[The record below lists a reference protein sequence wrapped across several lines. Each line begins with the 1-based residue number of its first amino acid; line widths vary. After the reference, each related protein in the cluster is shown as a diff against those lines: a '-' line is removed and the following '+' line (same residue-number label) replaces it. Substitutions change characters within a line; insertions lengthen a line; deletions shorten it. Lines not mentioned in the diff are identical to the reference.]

1 MGDPGTILAIVSLTG
16 QVIGGVT
23 KVIGLFD
30 SISNAPE
37 ELREFRLSAS
47 RLQRHFTAFQAD
59 LEASGSPLLHP
70 EDVQEIEETL
80 ILCNQLFTDHE
91 DTLRNQAS
99 LNGVFRA
106 TWTARS
112 NGKLTRYKDK
122 IDSHYQQILLPAWM
136 NSIRSRHPTTV
147 LNSKVN

>member
-1 MGDPGTILAIVSLTG
+1 MLDPGTILAIVSLAG

-37 ELREFRLSAS
+37 ELREFRVSAS
-47 RLQRHFTAFQAD
+47 RLQRHFTAFQAE
-59 LEASGSPLLHP
+59 LEASGSTPLHP
-70 EDVQEIEETL
+70 EDVEQIEDTL
-80 ILCNQLFTDHE
+80 ILCSQLFSEHE
-91 DTLRNQAS
+91 DALRNQAD

-112 NGKLTRYKDK
+112 NGKLTKYKAK
-122 IDSHYQQILLPAWM
+122 IDSHYQQILLPAWVKSM
-136 NSIRSRHPTTV
+136 ELTR
-147 LNSKVN
+147 